1 MANKELNLVVFS
13 IFGMKKDLGSKKTEK
28 NLFFRQRT
36 FFFFSHFTEG
46 KLCSLNQSLA

>member
-13 IFGMKKDLGSKKTEK
+13 RFEVKKTFKLKKTEK
-28 NLFFRQRT
+28 KSFLRQRY
-36 FFFFSHFTEG
+36 FFIFSHFIEG